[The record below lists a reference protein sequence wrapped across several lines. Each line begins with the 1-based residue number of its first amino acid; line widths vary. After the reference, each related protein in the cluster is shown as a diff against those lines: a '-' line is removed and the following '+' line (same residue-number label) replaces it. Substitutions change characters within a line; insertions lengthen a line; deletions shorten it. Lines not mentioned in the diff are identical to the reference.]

1 MDITIKRT
9 YHKARYIIGDL
20 FINGEHYCNTLE
32 PSETRYPFPCIP
44 KGTYEVKM
52 CISAKFHD
60 KRPFILNVP
69 KRIGIMIHEGNTLD
83 DTHGCILVG
92 ENLTVGHVL
101 NSKFNLK
108 PIMAMIRKA
117 ELCGERVFCTIQN

>member
-1 MDITIKRT
+1 
-9 YHKARYIIGDL
+9 
-20 FINGEHYCNTLE
+20 
-32 PSETRYPFPCIP
+32 
-44 KGTYEVKM
+44 M

-60 KRPFILNVP
+60 KRPFILKVP